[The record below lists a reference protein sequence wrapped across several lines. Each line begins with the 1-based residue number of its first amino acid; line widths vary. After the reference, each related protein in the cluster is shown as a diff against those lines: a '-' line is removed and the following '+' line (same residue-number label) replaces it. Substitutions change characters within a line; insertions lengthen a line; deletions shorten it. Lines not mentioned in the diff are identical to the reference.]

1 MNYAAL
7 VIWGKSPSISPSID
21 GIENRIVQISIVLVS
36 IAFAF
41 FGSILSRE
49 LLPCVNLLIYF
60 LISFFKRCVLR
71 FEPTNSAKG
80 ICFYIFARVIRKK
93 IMDNRIVNAVFTS
106 SATYS
111 SACMMAE
118 FGRKGIIVFSDL
130 FFSLA

>member
-1 MNYAAL
+1 MMINYIAL
-7 VIWGKSPSISPSID
+7 AVWAKSPCVSPSID
-21 GIENRIVQISIVLVS
+21 AIKSRIIQISIVLIS

-41 FGSILSRE
+41 FGSILSRK

-106 SATYS
+106 PATYS
-111 SACMMAE
+111 PACMMAE

-130 FFSLA
+130 FFP